1 MIFTL
6 LLIPIYSSFRQKV
19 KKSLKRA
26 HSNRQINAILKN
38 VPEFQEQGRMLT
50 SHSFRHGYITELW
63 RQTADRNVVRQIL
76 GHATITSTPQ
86 YVENRNEIEIEARVN
101 ELE

>member
-1 MIFTL
+1 MYFF
-6 LLIPIYSSFRQKV
+6 SS
-19 KKSLKRA
+19 KKSKGKIPLSRA
-26 HSNRQINAILKN
+26 HFNRQINDLLKN

-63 RQTADRNVVRQIL
+63 RQTGDMNVVPQIM
-76 GHATITSTPQ
+76 GHGTITSTLQ
-86 YVENRNEIEIEARVN
+86 YVENMEEMEIEARVN